1 MSKKTAKNI
10 EKTDSSEI
18 LSPKTSDN
26 KNEKSMEELLA
37 EESPEVNKPK
47 VEPVIV
53 TPTRSEDIPTIDK
66 NAPLRIDQI
75 EEGDENEPQDK
86 SNRKLYFL
94 GGVVLVLIILGVGGF
109 IFLFINNSSD
119 RESAVAP
126 VAQESTQASPSAT
139 LPILVRS
146 EWSFE
151 VLNGS
156 GIPGAAK
163 KAAGEMIALGYEVVQ
178 TGNADQIYETNELF
192 VSPEMKNETDLLIAD
207 LKDIVKISTVA
218 GVLKNS
224 TASARIIIGK
234 Q

>member
-1 MSKKTAKNI
+1 MSKKTAQNI

-18 LSPKTSDN
+18 LSPETSDN
-26 KNEKSMEELLA
+26 KSEKSMEELLA
-37 EESPEVNKPK
+37 EEAPEVNKPK

-53 TPTRSEDIPTIDK
+53 VSVKPDNVPTIDK
-66 NAPLRIDQI
+66 NAPLRIDQM

-86 SNRKLYFL
+86 SNRRLYFL
-94 GGVVLVLIILGVGGF
+94 GGVVLILIILGVGGF

-126 VAQESTQASPSAT
+126 AAQESTQASPSAT
-139 LPILVRS
+139 LPVLVRS

-156 GIPGAAK
+156 GIPGTSK
-163 KAAGEMIALGYEVVQ
+163 KVADELTTLGYEVIQ
-178 TGNADQIYETNELF
+178 TGNADKQTYRGNELF

-207 LKDIVKISTVA
+207 LKNTIEIATVA
-218 GVLKNS
+218 GVLRDS
-224 TASARIIIGK
+224 TASARIIVGR
-234 Q
+234 